1 MKVIREK
8 AFAEREAGAV
18 PCFSGK
24 TVIYSEYYIF
34 CEEITMEQKKKV
46 LSPAILLLA
55 MLLVYFGAVC
65 MINLSGVPGFYDS
78 DMYTDIRYAME
89 AWKHQSVFPEGWVF
103 GNQLYV
109 ASTPVL
115 AALIYGMTGA
125 PHLSMGIASTVMT
138 VLVLVSFHWM
148 LLPVVKSRQAR
159 MAGSVLFLGI
169 MLLFGDA
176 WHNPGGW
183 QLLFTMC
190 SYYACYA
197 VTVFLVFGC
206 YLRSEKL
213 WRVWPVLILAG
224 ILSFCTGIQS
234 LRQTA
239 VMTLPLIGVEVL
251 RLLCCLMGRIP
262 VDKKPMAVAGVI
274 SIANA
279 VGLITARCL
288 DLEQVEIFGEMGLTP
303 LSQYPQQLHNG
314 IGQALSLVINHNPLG
329 YGMLACVM
337 LVSAAGFVCLVWR
350 ILRKKEENGLILL
363 ALMALSLLAIL
374 AVDVMLT
381 MLVRPI
387 YYFMLFPLLAFLTA
401 VCYET
406 LGKWGK
412 RAVLVFLA
420 VLFCLSCALELVP
433 TAGRIV
439 QKKQEDAY
447 AVSDWLVEHGYT
459 TLYGA
464 WNQGADVVIA
474 SDWQLSAGFWEYS
487 DDPFFY
493 YKYLCNPDIFRQE
506 ADRCAY
512 LFYGQENAQLAVEKA
527 KTRQIEMKPIMHFPE
542 SDIWIYTAPENIMEA
557 FW

>member
-1 MKVIREK
+1 MM
-8 AFAEREAGAV
+8 
-18 PCFSGK
+18 
-24 TVIYSEYYIF
+24 
-34 CEEITMEQKKKV
+34 EEKKKW
-46 LSPAILLLA
+46 LSPTIILPG

-65 MINLSGVPGFYDS
+65 AINFSGVPGFYDS

-89 AWKHQSVFPEGWVF
+89 AWNHKSVFPDGWVF

-115 AALIYGMTGA
+115 AALFYGLTGN

-159 MAGSVLFLGI
+159 LAGSVLFMGI

-176 WHNPGGW
+176 WQDTGGW

-206 YLRSEKL
+206 YLRSGKL
-213 WRVWPVLILAG
+213 GRMWPVLILAG
-224 ILSFCTGIQS
+224 LLSYCTGIQS

-239 VMTLPLIGVEVL
+239 VMTLPLLGVEVL
-251 RLLCCLMGRIP
+251 RLLACLIGRKNP
-262 VDKKPMAVAGVI
+262 DKKPMEVAAVIAVANVAGV
-274 SIANA
+274 
-279 VGLITARCL
+279 VTARCL
-288 DLEQVEIFGEMGLTP
+288 RLEQVEIIGDIGLTSP
-303 LSQYPQQLHNG
+303 SQYVQQLCSG
-314 IGQALSLVINHNPLG
+314 ITQALSLVMNYNLLG
-329 YGMLACVM
+329 YLMLTGV
-337 LVSAAGFVCLVWR
+337 LLISGTGIVCLVWR
-350 ILRKKEENGLILL
+350 LVREKDGKGLIL
-363 ALMALSLLAIL
+363 MLLLGFSVLVIL
-374 AVDVMLT
+374 AVEVILT

-387 YYFMLFPLLAFLTA
+387 YYFMLFPLMAFLTA
-401 VCYET
+401 VCYDT

-433 TAGRIV
+433 VADKIM
-439 QKKQEDAY
+439 QKETDDAIE
-447 AVSDWLVEHGYT
+447 VSEWLMDNGYT
-459 TLYGA
+459 TIYGA
-464 WNQGADVVIA
+464 WNQGADVVVA
-474 SDWQLSAGFWEYS
+474 SDWQLSAGFWECT

-493 YKYLCNPDIFRQE
+493 YKYLCNPEIFRYE
-506 ADRCAY
+506 AGRCAY
-512 LFYGQENAQLAVEKA
+512 LFYGQADAALAVEKA
-527 KTRQIEMKPIMHFPE
+527 KQKQIEMTFLTHFPD
-542 SDIWIYTAPENIMEA
+542 SDIWLYTASENIMEA